1 MTSLVVLHNPPV
13 ETEPRRVLDVVC
25 DSRQLPNGLIFNN
38 ITWTIP
44 SDAATVESISRFI
57 VWLHRIPT
65 NSITATAPANAE
77 SITYQVSM
85 KVTMATIIFFPSE
98 VSLPTIQCLVQLLM
112 R

>member
-1 MTSLVVLHNPPV
+1 MTSLVVLHNPPA

-44 SDAATVESISRFI
+44 SDAATVESISRFV

-85 KVTMATIIFFPSE
+85 NGDYMAI
-98 VSLPTIQCLVQLLM
+98 L
-112 R
+112 